1 MKPEKKRVSYR
12 QAWRLT
18 LRAWRV
24 WWKLCP
30 GYFVSSALSAV
41 FKALQAYAGIYFSAR
56 IIGELAGGRDPR
68 QLAFWVAL
76 QLGSAA
82 GIALAGGL
90 LTRWASYE
98 KGCADQLYSKIYM
111 DKMLSLDYAEMDR
124 QSVHDLFAQIQ
135 QNDDWSSWGMRRA
148 RRNFEDLVRHATLLL
163 GGVALSVSLFLS
175 RVPGESSLAFL
186 NHPLLSAG
194 VAGLM
199 LLVAV
204 ASPLCGNRAQRF
216 WSRYASDARLGNRMF
231 SFFGFMCH
239 DHRTRA
245 ADLRMYNQQEQ
256 VCDVSMSRLE
266 VFGARSRIAGYA
278 RGPMG
283 GLYALGE
290 ALSMGLTGLAYLF
303 VCLKAWAGA
312 FGVGE
317 ITQYV
322 GATTQLFAGVT
333 GLLRVFGEVR
343 SNADFLE
350 TCFTFA
356 GPSQSHVSGEPYHRE
371 ALGRPVPGGV
381 PGRVLPLPGERAL
394 GAAPCEH
401 TISRG

>member
-1 MKPEKKRVSYR
+1 M
-12 QAWRLT
+12 
-18 LRAWRV
+18 
-24 WWKLCP
+24 
-30 GYFVSSALSAV
+30 
-41 FKALQAYAGIYFSAR
+41 
-56 IIGELAGGRDPR
+56 
-68 QLAFWVAL
+68 
-76 QLGSAA
+76 
-82 GIALAGGL
+82 
-90 LTRWASYE
+90 
-98 KGCADQLYSKIYM
+98 
-111 DKMLSLDYAEMDR
+111 
-124 QSVHDLFAQIQ
+124 
-135 QNDDWSSWGMRRA
+135 
-148 RRNFEDLVRHATLLL
+148 
-163 GGVALSVSLFLS
+163 
-175 RVPGESSLAFL
+175 PGESSLAFL

-266 VFGARSRIAGYA
+266 VFGARSRIARYA

-322 GATTQLFAGVT
+322 GALRTAVRPSFRWKVT
-333 GLLRVFGEVR
+333 GVK
-343 SNADFLE
+343 SMI
-350 TCFTFA
+350 FA
-356 GPSQSHVSGEPYHRE
+356 S
-371 ALGRPVPGGV
+371 LGKMCGFISPR
-381 PGRVLPLPGERAL
+381 PGR
-394 GAAPCEH
+394 AAPCGGSCRKWSWAGSPQ
-401 TISRG
+401 TPPPAGTCRGR